1 MMFKDFL
8 NSRLPV
14 KSQASYV
21 EFGYGQV
28 EPNHLSAQRT
38 GQIYAQLPAAPSID
52 ILEQGQFVKY
62 DYAASNSNGVGLVDF
77 TGPGEWMLVY
87 NEIKLYRDH
96 PDGSKQ
102 WDCEFAMLKDDY
114 QARIYSPYD
123 SENAELEY
131 KDWHRLNGTDEK
143 GNTSLTLNQYVTL
156 DVEGQTVTI
165 NGDRYNVTEATIPA
179 QGTAGEEG
187 YKPAYTAKVFSY
199 KGTQYELD
207 ENGTSKTQ
215 VPVEY
220 AYDDVTKDVEDIY
233 EWGFTNDPW
242 RRLGIYHEKKMP
254 AGTSMVP
261 RVFKTNVGDIYTTNT
276 INLATNA
283 TTGEFTET
291 LTVGDP
297 LYVGDKGILGKTKKT
312 TANAN
317 GAVSGDMVWQVVKL
331 YTMPDG
337 QKGAKLMRIA

>member
-8 NSRLPV
+8 NSRLPI
-14 KSQASYV
+14 KSQAKYV

-38 GQIYAQLPAAPSID
+38 GQIYAQLPADPSIN

-62 DYAASNSNGVGLVDF
+62 DYAANNNDIGLVDF

-123 SENAELEY
+123 YENAELEY
-131 KDWHRLNGTDEK
+131 KDWHRLNGTDAQ
-143 GNTSLTLNQYVTL
+143 GNTSMTVDSWVSL
-156 DVEGQTVTI
+156 DVEGQSVTI
-165 NGDRYNVTEATIPA
+165 AGRRYAVSTATITDTPA
-179 QGTAGEEG
+179 SGSEGEEG
-187 YKPAYTAKVFSY
+187 YTPAVTHEAKVFTY

-207 ENGTSKTQ
+207 ENGRSTKQ

-242 RRLGIYHEKKMP
+242 RKLGLYQEKRMP
-254 AGTSMVP
+254 AGTTMVP
-261 RVFKTNVGDIYTTNT
+261 RVFKTNVGDIFTTNM
-276 INLATNA
+276 INEEAA
-283 TTGEFTET
+283 DIS
-291 LTVGDP
+291 VGDP
-297 LYVGDKGILGKTKKT
+297 LYVGDKGILTKTKKT
-312 TANAN
+312 TANTN
-317 GAVSGDMVWQVVKL
+317 GAVSGDMVWQVVKI
-331 YTMPDG
+331 YTMPDN
-337 QKGAKLMRIA
+337 QKGVKIMRIA